1 MSVSERTEPSSHDRT
16 EASSYDRTG
25 DVRMSNSRIV
35 GLIARREILTRL
47 KDKGFIVSSI
57 FILVLIMGS
66 VVFQV
71 LIQSGASSVSVG
83 IVDGPRELSTAIQ
96 EQADIFGLDA
106 EVTEYDDEDAA
117 RQAVETEQVDAAVV
131 DAGFVL
137 VNESL
142 DDNLGAAINEAVN
155 GLALAQR
162 LSDEGVDPDILQPVS
177 LNVTALRP
185 AAEEAG
191 EKALV
196 AFVSILLL
204 YTLLIFFGQFIAQGV
219 VEEKASRVI
228 EVLLAAVK
236 PWQLLAGKIIGLGVL
251 AFSQLVIICAA
262 GLGGAIAFDIITVP
276 AAAIL
281 TVVQVLGWFVLGFTL
296 VAALFAV
303 CGALVSRQEDLQS
316 VLLPMTLILV
326 AALVLAITAGQNP
339 NGSLARVTSFIPAL
353 STMVMPV
360 RVATGSVASWEI
372 ALAVILMLVA
382 IVLVVRVGGRV
393 YAGALLGKG
402 GRVKIKDALVAE
414 RVS

>member
-1 MSVSERTEPSSHDRT
+1 MSSSRVVS
-16 EASSYDRTG
+16 
-25 DVRMSNSRIV
+25 
-35 GLIARREILTRL
+35 LIARREILTRL
-47 KDKGFIVSSI
+47 KIE
-57 FILVLIMGS
+57 
-66 VVFQV
+66 
-71 LIQSGASSVSVG
+71 A
-83 IVDGPRELSTAIQ
+83 
-96 EQADIFGLDA
+96 QADALGLDA
-106 EVTEYDDEDAA
+106 SITEYDDEAAA
-117 RQAVETEQVDAAVV
+117 REAVETGQIDAAVI
-131 DAGFVL
+131 DAESVL
-137 VNESL
+137 VDESL
-142 DDNLGAAINEAVN
+142 DEALGAAINGAVN

-162 LSDEGVDPDILQPVS
+162 LADEGLDPTILQPV
-177 LNVTALRP
+177 LLDMTALQP
-185 AAEEAG
+185 AADEAG

-228 EVLLAAVK
+228 EVLLAAVR

-251 AFSQLVIICAA
+251 ALAQLVLICAA
-262 GLGGAIAFDIITVP
+262 GLGGAIAFDILTVP
-276 AAAIL
+276 GAAIA
-281 TVVQVLGWFVLGFTL
+281 TVVQVLGWFLLGFTL

-339 NGSLARVTSFIPAL
+339 DGSLARVTSFVPVL

-360 RVATGSVASWEI
+360 RVATGSVAWWEI
-372 ALAVILMLVA
+372 ALSVALMVLA
-382 IVLVVRVGGRV
+382 IVVVVRIGGRI

-402 GRVKIKDALVAE
+402 GRVKIKDALAAE

>member
-1 MSVSERTEPSSHDRT
+1 MSSSRVVS
-16 EASSYDRTG
+16 
-25 DVRMSNSRIV
+25 
-35 GLIARREILTRL
+35 LIARREILTRL
-47 KDKGFIVSSI
+47 KDKGFIASSI
-57 FILVLIMGS
+57 FIIVLIMGS

-71 LIQSGASSVSVG
+71 LIQSGASNVTVG
-83 IVDGPRELSTAIQ
+83 LTGAPQGLSAAIQ

-106 EVTEYDDEDAA
+106 EVIEYDDEPAA
-117 RQAVETEQVDAAVV
+117 RAAVQGEEIDAAVI
-131 DAGFVL
+131 DGNSVL
-137 VNESL
+137 VSESL
-142 DDNLGAAINEAVN
+142 DDTLGAAINGAVN
-155 GLALAQR
+155 GLALARR
-162 LSDEGVDPDILQPVS
+162 LVDQGVDPTILQPVS
-177 LNVTALRP
+177 LEVTALQP
-185 AAEEAG
+185 AADDADEVG

-228 EVLLAAVK
+228 EVLLAAVR

-251 AFSQLVIICAA
+251 ALAQLVLICAA
-262 GLGGAIAFDIITVP
+262 GLGGAIAFDILTVP
-276 AAAIL
+276 GAAIA
-281 TVVQVLGWFVLGFTL
+281 TVVQVLGWFLLGFTL

-339 NGSLARVTSFIPAL
+339 DGSLARVTSFVPVL
-353 STMVMPV
+353 STMVMPI
-360 RVATGSVASWEI
+360 RVATGSVAWWEI
-372 ALAVILMLVA
+372 ALSVALMVLA
-382 IVLVVRVGGRV
+382 IVVVVRIGGRI

-402 GRVKIKDALVAE
+402 GCVKIKDALAAE

>member
-1 MSVSERTEPSSHDRT
+1 MSS
-16 EASSYDRTG
+16 
-25 DVRMSNSRIV
+25 SRIV
-35 GLIARREILTRL
+35 SLIARREILTRL

-57 FILVLIMGS
+57 FIIVLIMGS

-71 LIQSGASSVSVG
+71 LIQFGASNVSVG
-83 IVDGPRELSTAIQ
+83 VAGGPEDLSAAI
-96 EQADIFGLDA
+96 EAQADALGLDA
-106 EVTEYDDEDAA
+106 SITEYDDEAAA
-117 RQAVETEQVDAAVV
+117 REAVETGQIDAAVI
-131 DAGFVL
+131 DAESVL
-137 VNESL
+137 VDESL
-142 DDNLGAAINEAVN
+142 DEALGAAINGAVN

-162 LSDEGVDPDILQPVS
+162 LADEGLDPTILQPV
-177 LNVTALRP
+177 LLDMTALQP
-185 AAEEAG
+185 AADEAG

-251 AFSQLVIICAA
+251 ALSQLVIISAA
-262 GLGGAIAFDIITVP
+262 GLGVAIAFDILTVP
-276 AAAIL
+276 GAAIA
-281 TVVQVLGWFVLGFTL
+281 TVVQVLGWFLLGFTL

-339 NGSLARVTSFIPAL
+339 DGSLARVTSFVPAL

-360 RVATGSVASWEI
+360 RVATGSVAWWEI
-372 ALAVILMLVA
+372 ALAIALMLVA
-382 IVLVVRVGGRV
+382 IVVVVRVGGRI

-402 GRVKIKDALVAE
+402 GRVKVKDALAAE

>member
-1 MSVSERTEPSSHDRT
+1 MSHPAGVDEHTADT
-16 EASSYDRTG
+16 SSYDRTG
-25 DVRMSNSRIV
+25 DVRMTSSHIV
-35 GLIARREILTRL
+35 GLVARREILTRL

-57 FILVLIMGS
+57 FIIVLIMGS

-83 IVDGPRELSTAIQ
+83 ITGGPQDFSAAIE
-96 EQADIFGLDA
+96 EQADVLGLDA
-106 EVTEYDDEDAA
+106 EVTEYDDESAA
-117 RQAVETEQVDAAVV
+117 REAVQSEEIDAAVV
-131 DAGFVL
+131 DGNSVL

-142 DDNLGAAINEAVN
+142 DDALGAAISGAIN
-155 GLALAQR
+155 GLTLAQR
-162 LSDEGVDPDILQPVS
+162 LTDEGVNPDILQPVALDVMS
-177 LNVTALRP
+177 LQP
-185 AAEEAG
+185 AADAAD
-191 EKALV
+191 EKGLV

-251 AFSQLVIICAA
+251 AFAQLLIICAV
-262 GLGGAIAFDIITVP
+262 GLGGAIAFDVITVP
-276 AAAIL
+276 GAAIA

-303 CGALVSRQEDLQS
+303 CGALVSRQEDLQT

-339 NGSLARVTSFIPAL
+339 NGTLAKVTSFLPAL

-360 RVATGSVASWEI
+360 RVATGSVAWWEI
-372 ALAVILMLVA
+372 VLAVILMLATIVA
-382 IVLVVRVGGRV
+382 VVRIGGRI
-393 YAGALLGKG
+393 YSGALLGKG
-402 GRVKIKDALVAE
+402 GRVKVRDALAAE

>member
-1 MSVSERTEPSSHDRT
+1 VSHPAGVDEHTADT
-16 EASSYDRTG
+16 SSYDRTG
-25 DVRMSNSRIV
+25 DVRMTSSHIV
-35 GLIARREILTRL
+35 GLVARREILTRL

-57 FILVLIMGS
+57 FIIVLIMGS

-83 IVDGPRELSTAIQ
+83 ITGGPQDFSAAIE
-96 EQADIFGLDA
+96 EQADVLGLDA
-106 EVTEYDDEDAA
+106 EVTEYDDESAA
-117 RQAVETEQVDAAVV
+117 REAVQSEEIDAAVV
-131 DAGFVL
+131 DGNSVL

-142 DDNLGAAINEAVN
+142 DDALGAAISGAIN
-155 GLALAQR
+155 GLTLAQR
-162 LSDEGVDPDILQPVS
+162 LTDEGVNPDILQPVS
-177 LNVTALRP
+177 LEVMSLQP
-185 AAEEAG
+185 AADAAD
-191 EKALV
+191 EKGLV

-251 AFSQLVIICAA
+251 AFAQLLIICAA
-262 GLGGAIAFDIITVP
+262 GLGGAIAFDVITVP
-276 AAAIL
+276 GAAIA

-303 CGALVSRQEDLQS
+303 CGALVSRQEDLQT

-339 NGSLARVTSFIPAL
+339 NGTLAKVTSFVPAL

-360 RVATGSVASWEI
+360 RVATGSVAWWEI
-372 ALAVILMLVA
+372 VLAVILMLATIVA
-382 IVLVVRVGGRV
+382 VVRIGGRI
-393 YAGALLGKG
+393 YSGALLGKG
-402 GRVKIKDALVAE
+402 GRVKVRDALAAE

>member
-1 MSVSERTEPSSHDRT
+1 VSGSDRT
-16 EASSYDRTG
+16 ASLSYDRTG
-25 DVRMSNSRIV
+25 DVRMSSSRV
-35 GLIARREILTRL
+35 VSLIARREILTRL
-47 KDKGFIVSSI
+47 KDKGFIASSI
-57 FILVLIMGS
+57 FIIVLIMGS

-71 LIQSGASSVSVG
+71 LIQSGASNVTVG
-83 IVDGPRELSTAIQ
+83 LTGAPQGLSAAIQ

-106 EVTEYDDEDAA
+106 EVIEYDDESAA
-117 RQAVETEQVDAAVV
+117 RAAVQGEEIDAAVI
-131 DAGFVL
+131 DGNSVL
-137 VNESL
+137 VSESL
-142 DDNLGAAINEAVN
+142 DDTLGAAINGAVN
-155 GLALAQR
+155 GLALARR
-162 LSDEGVDPDILQPVS
+162 LVDEGVDPTILQPVS
-177 LNVTALRP
+177 LDVTALQP
-185 AAEEAG
+185 AADDADEVG

-228 EVLLAAVK
+228 EVLLAAVR

-251 AFSQLVIICAA
+251 ALAQLVLICAA
-262 GLGGAIAFDIITVP
+262 GLGGAIAFDILTVP
-276 AAAIL
+276 GAAIA
-281 TVVQVLGWFVLGFTL
+281 TVVQVLGWFLLGFTL

-339 NGSLARVTSFIPAL
+339 DGSLARVTSFVPVL
-353 STMVMPV
+353 STMVMPI
-360 RVATGSVASWEI
+360 RVATGSVAWWEI
-372 ALAVILMLVA
+372 ALSVALMVLA
-382 IVLVVRVGGRV
+382 IVVVVRIGGRI

-402 GRVKIKDALVAE
+402 GRVKIKDALAAE

>member
-1 MSVSERTEPSSHDRT
+1 MSHPAGVVEHTADT
-16 EASSYDRTG
+16 SSYDRTG
-25 DVRMSNSRIV
+25 DVRMTSSHIV
-35 GLIARREILTRL
+35 GLVARREILTRL

-57 FILVLIMGS
+57 FIIVLIMGS

-83 IVDGPRELSTAIQ
+83 ITDGPQDFSAAIE
-96 EQADIFGLDA
+96 EQADVLGLDA
-106 EVTEYDDEDAA
+106 EVTEYDDESAA
-117 RQAVETEQVDAAVV
+117 REAVQSEEIDAAVV
-131 DAGFVL
+131 DGNSVL

-142 DDNLGAAINEAVN
+142 DDALGAAISGAIN
-155 GLALAQR
+155 GLTLAQR
-162 LSDEGVDPDILQPVS
+162 LTDEGVNPDILQPVS
-177 LNVTALRP
+177 LEVMSLQP
-185 AAEEAG
+185 AADAAD
-191 EKALV
+191 EKGLV

-251 AFSQLVIICAA
+251 AFAQLLIICAA
-262 GLGGAIAFDIITVP
+262 GLGGAIAFDVITVP
-276 AAAIL
+276 GAAIA

-296 VAALFAV
+296 IAALFAV
-303 CGALVSRQEDLQS
+303 CGALVSRQEDLQT

-339 NGSLARVTSFIPAL
+339 NGTLAKVTSFVPAL

-360 RVATGSVASWEI
+360 RVATGSVAWWEI
-372 ALAVILMLVA
+372 VLTVVLMLATIVA
-382 IVLVVRVGGRV
+382 VVRIGGRI
-393 YAGALLGKG
+393 YSGALLGKG
-402 GRVKIKDALVAE
+402 GRVKVRDALAAE

>member
-1 MSVSERTEPSSHDRT
+1 MSGSDRT
-16 EASSYDRTG
+16 APSSYDRTG
-25 DVRMSNSRIV
+25 DVRMSSSRV
-35 GLIARREILTRL
+35 VALIAKREILTRL
-47 KDKGFIVSSI
+47 KDKGFIMSSI
-57 FILVLIMGS
+57 FIIVLILGS

-71 LIQSGASSVSVG
+71 LIQSGASNVTVG
-83 IVDGPRELSTAIQ
+83 VTDAPQELSAAIR
-96 EQADIFGLDA
+96 EQADIVGLDA
-106 EVTEYDDEDAA
+106 EVTEYDDESAA
-117 RQAVETEQVDAAVV
+117 REAVRSDEIDALVI
-131 DAGFVL
+131 DGNSVL

-142 DDNLGAAINEAVN
+142 DDTLGAAINGAVN

-162 LSDEGVDPDILQPVS
+162 LADEGLDPSILQSVS
-177 LNVTALRP
+177 LDVTALQP
-185 AAEEAG
+185 AADEAG

-251 AFSQLVIICAA
+251 ALSQLIIICAA
-262 GLGGAIAFDIITVP
+262 GLGGAIAFDILTVP
-276 AAAIL
+276 GAAIV
-281 TVVQVLGWFVLGFTL
+281 TVVQVLGWFLLGFTL

-339 NGSLARVTSFIPAL
+339 DGSLARITSFVPAL

-360 RVATGSVASWEI
+360 RVATGSVAWWEI
-372 ALAVILMLVA
+372 ALSVALMVVA
-382 IVLVVRVGGRV
+382 IVVVVRVGGRI

-402 GRVKIKDALVAE
+402 GRVKVKDALAAE

>member
-1 MSVSERTEPSSHDRT
+1 MSHPAGVDEHTADT
-16 EASSYDRTG
+16 SSYDRTG
-25 DVRMSNSRIV
+25 DVRMTSSHIV
-35 GLIARREILTRL
+35 GLVARREILTRL

-57 FILVLIMGS
+57 FIIVLIMGS

-71 LIQSGASSVSVG
+71 LIQSGASSVAVG
-83 IVDGPRELSTAIQ
+83 ITGGPQYFSAAIE
-96 EQADIFGLDA
+96 EQADALGLDA
-106 EVTEYDDEDAA
+106 EVTEYDDESTA
-117 RQAVETEQVDAAVV
+117 REAVQSEEIDAAVV
-131 DAGFVL
+131 DGNSVL

-142 DDNLGAAINEAVN
+142 DDALGAAISGAIN
-155 GLALAQR
+155 GLTHAQR
-162 LSDEGVDPDILQPVS
+162 LADEGVSPEILQPVS
-177 LNVTALRP
+177 LDVMSLQP
-185 AAEEAG
+185 AADAAD
-191 EKALV
+191 EKGLV

-251 AFSQLVIICAA
+251 AFAQLLIICAV
-262 GLGGAIAFDIITVP
+262 GLGGAIAFDVITVP
-276 AAAIL
+276 GAAIA

-303 CGALVSRQEDLQS
+303 CGALVSRQEDLQT

-339 NGSLARVTSFIPAL
+339 NGTLAKVTSFVPAL

-360 RVATGSVASWEI
+360 RVATGSVAWWEI
-372 ALAVILMLVA
+372 VLAVILMLATIVA
-382 IVLVVRVGGRV
+382 VVRIGGRI
-393 YAGALLGKG
+393 YSGALLGKG
-402 GRVKIKDALVAE
+402 GRVKVRDALAAE

>member
-1 MSVSERTEPSSHDRT
+1 MSHPAGVVEHTADT
-16 EASSYDRTG
+16 SSYDRTG
-25 DVRMSNSRIV
+25 DVRMTSSHIV
-35 GLIARREILTRL
+35 GLVARREILTRL

-57 FILVLIMGS
+57 FIIVLIMGS

-83 IVDGPRELSTAIQ
+83 ITDGPQDFSTAIE
-96 EQADIFGLDA
+96 EQADVLGLDA
-106 EVTEYDDEDAA
+106 EVTEYDDESAA
-117 RQAVETEQVDAAVV
+117 REAVQSEEIDAAVV
-131 DAGFVL
+131 DGNSVL

-142 DDNLGAAINEAVN
+142 DDALGAAISGAIN
-155 GLALAQR
+155 GLTLAQR
-162 LSDEGVDPDILQPVS
+162 LTDEGVNPDILQPVS
-177 LNVTALRP
+177 LEVMSLQP
-185 AAEEAG
+185 AADAAD
-191 EKALV
+191 EKGLV

-251 AFSQLVIICAA
+251 AFAQLLIICAA
-262 GLGGAIAFDIITVP
+262 GLGGAIAFDVITVP
-276 AAAIL
+276 GAAIA

-303 CGALVSRQEDLQS
+303 CGALVSRQEDLQT

-339 NGSLARVTSFIPAL
+339 NGTLAKVTSFVPAL

-360 RVATGSVASWEI
+360 RVATGSVAWWEI
-372 ALAVILMLVA
+372 VLTVVLMLATIVA
-382 IVLVVRVGGRV
+382 VVRIGGRI
-393 YAGALLGKG
+393 YSGALLGKG
-402 GRVKIKDALVAE
+402 GRVKVRDALAAE

>member
-1 MSVSERTEPSSHDRT
+1 MTSSH
-16 EASSYDRTG
+16 
-25 DVRMSNSRIV
+25 IV
-35 GLIARREILTRL
+35 GLVARREILTRL

-57 FILVLIMGS
+57 FIIVLIMGS

-83 IVDGPRELSTAIQ
+83 ITGGPQDFSAAIE
-96 EQADIFGLDA
+96 EQADVLGLDA
-106 EVTEYDDEDAA
+106 EVTEYDDESAA
-117 RQAVETEQVDAAVV
+117 REAVQSEEIDAAVV
-131 DAGFVL
+131 DGNSVL

-142 DDNLGAAINEAVN
+142 DDALGAAISGAIN
-155 GLALAQR
+155 GLTLAQR
-162 LSDEGVDPDILQPVS
+162 LTDEGVNPDILQPVS
-177 LNVTALRP
+177 LEVMSLQP
-185 AAEEAG
+185 AADAAD
-191 EKALV
+191 EKGLV

-251 AFSQLVIICAA
+251 AFAQLLIICAA
-262 GLGGAIAFDIITVP
+262 GLGGAIAFDVITVP
-276 AAAIL
+276 GAAIA

-296 VAALFAV
+296 IAALFAV
-303 CGALVSRQEDLQS
+303 CGALVSRQEDLQT

-339 NGSLARVTSFIPAL
+339 NGTLAKVTSFVPAL

-360 RVATGSVASWEI
+360 RVATGSVAWWEI
-372 ALAVILMLVA
+372 VLAVILMLATIVA
-382 IVLVVRVGGRV
+382 VVRIGGRI
-393 YAGALLGKG
+393 YSGALLGKG
-402 GRVKIKDALVAE
+402 GRVKVRDALAAE

>member
-1 MSVSERTEPSSHDRT
+1 MSSSRVVS
-16 EASSYDRTG
+16 
-25 DVRMSNSRIV
+25 
-35 GLIARREILTRL
+35 LIARREILTRL
-47 KDKGFIVSSI
+47 KDKGFIASSI
-57 FILVLIMGS
+57 FIIVLIMGS

-71 LIQSGASSVSVG
+71 LIQSGASNVTVG
-83 IVDGPRELSTAIQ
+83 LTGAPQGLSAAIQ

-106 EVTEYDDEDAA
+106 EVIEYDDESAA
-117 RQAVETEQVDAAVV
+117 RAAVQGEEIDAAVI
-131 DAGFVL
+131 DGNSVL
-137 VNESL
+137 VSESL
-142 DDNLGAAINEAVN
+142 DDTLGAAINGAVN
-155 GLALAQR
+155 GLALARR
-162 LSDEGVDPDILQPVS
+162 LVDEGVDPTILQPVS
-177 LNVTALRP
+177 LDVTALQP
-185 AAEEAG
+185 AADDAEEVG

-228 EVLLAAVK
+228 EVLLAAVR

-251 AFSQLVIICAA
+251 ALAQLVLICAA
-262 GLGGAIAFDIITVP
+262 GLGGAIAFDILTVP
-276 AAAIL
+276 GAAIA
-281 TVVQVLGWFVLGFTL
+281 TVVQVLGWFLLGFTL

-339 NGSLARVTSFIPAL
+339 DGSLARVTSFVPVL
-353 STMVMPV
+353 STMVMPI
-360 RVATGSVASWEI
+360 RVATGSVAWWEI
-372 ALAVILMLVA
+372 ALSVALMVLA
-382 IVLVVRVGGRV
+382 IVVVVRIGGRI

-402 GRVKIKDALVAE
+402 GRVKIKDALAAE

>member
-1 MSVSERTEPSSHDRT
+1 MSHPAGVDEHTADT
-16 EASSYDRTG
+16 SSYDRTG
-25 DVRMSNSRIV
+25 DVRMTSSHIV
-35 GLIARREILTRL
+35 GLVARREILTRL

-57 FILVLIMGS
+57 FIIVLIMGS

-83 IVDGPRELSTAIQ
+83 ITGGPQDFSAAIE
-96 EQADIFGLDA
+96 EQADVLGLDA
-106 EVTEYDDEDAA
+106 EVTEYDDESAA
-117 RQAVETEQVDAAVV
+117 REAVQSEEIDAAVV
-131 DAGFVL
+131 DGNSVL

-142 DDNLGAAINEAVN
+142 DDALGAAISGAIN
-155 GLALAQR
+155 GLTLAQR
-162 LSDEGVDPDILQPVS
+162 LTDEGVNPDILQPVS
-177 LNVTALRP
+177 LEVMSLQP
-185 AAEEAG
+185 AADAAD
-191 EKALV
+191 EKGLV

-251 AFSQLVIICAA
+251 AFAQLLIICAA
-262 GLGGAIAFDIITVP
+262 GLGGAIAFDVITVP
-276 AAAIL
+276 GAAIA

-296 VAALFAV
+296 IAALFAV
-303 CGALVSRQEDLQS
+303 CGALVSRQEDLQT

-339 NGSLARVTSFIPAL
+339 NGTLAKVTSFVPAL

-360 RVATGSVASWEI
+360 RVATGSVAWWEI
-372 ALAVILMLVA
+372 VLTVVLMLATIVA
-382 IVLVVRVGGRV
+382 VVRIGGRI
-393 YAGALLGKG
+393 YSGALLGKG
-402 GRVKIKDALVAE
+402 GRVKVRDALAAE

>member
-1 MSVSERTEPSSHDRT
+1 VSHPAGVVEHTADT
-16 EASSYDRTG
+16 SSYDRTG
-25 DVRMSNSRIV
+25 DVRMTSSHIV
-35 GLIARREILTRL
+35 GLVARREILTRL
-47 KDKGFIVSSI
+47 TDKGFIVSSI
-57 FILVLIMGS
+57 FIIVLIMGS

-83 IVDGPRELSTAIQ
+83 ITDGPQDFSTAIE
-96 EQADIFGLDA
+96 EQADVLGLDA
-106 EVTEYDDEDAA
+106 EVTEYDDESAA
-117 RQAVETEQVDAAVV
+117 REAVQSEEIDAAVV
-131 DAGFVL
+131 DGNSVL

-142 DDNLGAAINEAVN
+142 DDALGAAISGAIN
-155 GLALAQR
+155 GLTLAQR
-162 LSDEGVDPDILQPVS
+162 LTDEGVNPDILQPVS
-177 LNVTALRP
+177 LEVMSLQP
-185 AAEEAG
+185 AADAAD
-191 EKALV
+191 EKGLV

-251 AFSQLVIICAA
+251 AFAQLLIICAA
-262 GLGGAIAFDIITVP
+262 GLGGAIAFDVITVP
-276 AAAIL
+276 GAAIA

-296 VAALFAV
+296 IAALFAV
-303 CGALVSRQEDLQS
+303 CGALVSRQEDPQT

-339 NGSLARVTSFIPAL
+339 NGTLAKVTSFVPAL

-360 RVATGSVASWEI
+360 RVATGSVAWWEI
-372 ALAVILMLVA
+372 VLTVVLMLATIVA
-382 IVLVVRVGGRV
+382 VVRIGGRI
-393 YAGALLGKG
+393 YSGALLGKG
-402 GRVKIKDALVAE
+402 GRVKIRDALAAE

>member
-1 MSVSERTEPSSHDRT
+1 MSGPEDRKA
-16 EASSYDRTG
+16 ASSYDRTG
-25 DVRMSNSRIV
+25 DVPMSSSRV
-35 GLIARREILTRL
+35 VSLIARREILTRL

-57 FILVLIMGS
+57 FIIVLIMGS

-71 LIQSGASSVSVG
+71 LIQSGASNVSVG
-83 IVDGPRELSTAIQ
+83 VAGGPEDLSAAI
-96 EQADIFGLDA
+96 EAQADALGLDA
-106 EVTEYDDEDAA
+106 SITEYDDEAAA
-117 RQAVETEQVDAAVV
+117 REAVETGQIDAAVI
-131 DAGFVL
+131 DAESVL
-137 VNESL
+137 VDESL
-142 DDNLGAAINEAVN
+142 DEALGAAINGAVN

-162 LSDEGVDPDILQPVS
+162 LADEGLDPTILQPV
-177 LNVTALRP
+177 LLDMTALQP
-185 AAEEAG
+185 APDEAG

-251 AFSQLVIICAA
+251 ALSQLVIISAA
-262 GLGGAIAFDIITVP
+262 GVGVAIAFDILTVP
-276 AAAIL
+276 GAAIA
-281 TVVQVLGWFVLGFTL
+281 TVVQVLGWFLLGFTL

-339 NGSLARVTSFIPAL
+339 DGSLARVTSFVPAL

-360 RVATGSVASWEI
+360 RVATGSVAWWEI
-372 ALAVILMLVA
+372 ALAIALMLVA
-382 IVLVVRVGGRV
+382 IVVVIRVGGRI

-402 GRVKIKDALVAE
+402 GRVKVKDALAAE

>member
-1 MSVSERTEPSSHDRT
+1 MSHPAGVDEHTADT
-16 EASSYDRTG
+16 SSYDRTG
-25 DVRMSNSRIV
+25 DVRMTSSHIV
-35 GLIARREILTRL
+35 GLVARREILTRL

-57 FILVLIMGS
+57 FIIVLIMGS

-71 LIQSGASSVSVG
+71 LIQSGASSVAVG
-83 IVDGPRELSTAIQ
+83 ITGGPQDFSAAIE
-96 EQADIFGLDA
+96 EQADALGLDA
-106 EVTEYDDEDAA
+106 EVTEYDDESTA
-117 RQAVETEQVDAAVV
+117 REAVQSEEIDAAVV
-131 DAGFVL
+131 DGNSVL

-142 DDNLGAAINEAVN
+142 DDALGAAISGAIN
-155 GLALAQR
+155 GLTHAQR
-162 LSDEGVDPDILQPVS
+162 LADEGVSPEILQPVS
-177 LNVTALRP
+177 LDVMSLQP
-185 AAEEAG
+185 AADAAD
-191 EKALV
+191 EKGLV

-251 AFSQLVIICAA
+251 AFAQLLIICAV
-262 GLGGAIAFDIITVP
+262 GLGGAIAFDVITVP
-276 AAAIL
+276 GAAIA

-303 CGALVSRQEDLQS
+303 CGALVSRQEDLQT

-339 NGSLARVTSFIPAL
+339 NGTLAKVTSFVPAL

-360 RVATGSVASWEI
+360 RVATGSVAWWEI
-372 ALAVILMLVA
+372 VLAVILMLATIVA
-382 IVLVVRVGGRV
+382 VVRIGGRI
-393 YAGALLGKG
+393 YSGALLGKG
-402 GRVKIKDALVAE
+402 GRVKVRDALAAE

>member
-1 MSVSERTEPSSHDRT
+1 MSHPAGVDEHTADT
-16 EASSYDRTG
+16 SSYDRTG
-25 DVRMSNSRIV
+25 DVRMTSSHIV
-35 GLIARREILTRL
+35 GLVARREILTRL

-57 FILVLIMGS
+57 FIIVLIMGS

-83 IVDGPRELSTAIQ
+83 ITGGPQDFSAAIE
-96 EQADIFGLDA
+96 EQADALGLDA
-106 EVTEYDDEDAA
+106 EVTEYDDESAA
-117 RQAVETEQVDAAVV
+117 REAVQSEEIDAAVV
-131 DAGFVL
+131 DGNSVL

-142 DDNLGAAINEAVN
+142 DDALGAAISGAIN
-155 GLALAQR
+155 GLTHAQR
-162 LSDEGVDPDILQPVS
+162 LADEGVSPEILQPVS
-177 LNVTALRP
+177 LDVMSLQP
-185 AAEEAG
+185 AADAAD
-191 EKALV
+191 EKGLV

-251 AFSQLVIICAA
+251 AFAQLLIICAV
-262 GLGGAIAFDIITVP
+262 GLGGAIAFDVITVP
-276 AAAIL
+276 GAAIA

-303 CGALVSRQEDLQS
+303 CGALVSRQEDLQT

-339 NGSLARVTSFIPAL
+339 NGTLAKVTSFVPAL

-360 RVATGSVASWEI
+360 RVATGSVAWWEI
-372 ALAVILMLVA
+372 VLAVILMLATIVA
-382 IVLVVRVGGRV
+382 VVRIGGRI
-393 YAGALLGKG
+393 YSGALLGKG
-402 GRVKIKDALVAE
+402 GRVKVRDALAAE

>member
-1 MSVSERTEPSSHDRT
+1 VSHPAGVVEHTADT
-16 EASSYDRTG
+16 SSYDRTG
-25 DVRMSNSRIV
+25 DVRMTSSHIV
-35 GLIARREILTRL
+35 GLVARREILTRL

-57 FILVLIMGS
+57 FIIVLIMGS

-83 IVDGPRELSTAIQ
+83 ITGGPQDFSAAIE
-96 EQADIFGLDA
+96 EQADVLGLDA
-106 EVTEYDDEDAA
+106 EVTEYDDESAA
-117 RQAVETEQVDAAVV
+117 REAVQSEEIDAAVV
-131 DAGFVL
+131 DGNSVL

-142 DDNLGAAINEAVN
+142 DDALGAAISGAIN
-155 GLALAQR
+155 GLTLAQR
-162 LSDEGVDPDILQPVS
+162 LTDEGVNPDILQPVS
-177 LNVTALRP
+177 LEVMSLQP
-185 AAEEAG
+185 AADAAD
-191 EKALV
+191 EKGLV

-251 AFSQLVIICAA
+251 AFAQLLIICAA
-262 GLGGAIAFDIITVP
+262 GLGGAIAFDVITVP
-276 AAAIL
+276 GAAIA

-296 VAALFAV
+296 IAALFAV
-303 CGALVSRQEDLQS
+303 CGALVSRQEDLQT

-339 NGSLARVTSFIPAL
+339 NGTLAKVTSFVPAL

-360 RVATGSVASWEI
+360 RVATGSVAWWEI
-372 ALAVILMLVA
+372 VLTVVLMLATIVA
-382 IVLVVRVGGRV
+382 VVRIGGRI
-393 YAGALLGKG
+393 YSGALLGKG
-402 GRVKIKDALVAE
+402 GRVKVRDALAAE

>member
-1 MSVSERTEPSSHDRT
+1 MSGSDRT
-16 EASSYDRTG
+16 APSSYDRTG
-25 DVRMSNSRIV
+25 DVPMSSSRV
-35 GLIARREILTRL
+35 VSLIARREIVTRL
-47 KDKGFIVSSI
+47 KDKGFIASSI
-57 FILVLIMGS
+57 FIIVLIMGS

-71 LIQSGASSVSVG
+71 LIQSDASNVTVGLTGAPQG
-83 IVDGPRELSTAIQ
+83 LSTAIQ

-106 EVTEYDDEDAA
+106 EVTEYDDESAA
-117 RQAVETEQVDAAVV
+117 RAAVQGEEIDAAVI
-131 DAGFVL
+131 DANSVL

-142 DDNLGAAINEAVN
+142 DDTLGAAINGAVN

-162 LSDEGVDPDILQPVS
+162 LADEGVDPTILQPVS
-177 LNVTALRP
+177 LDVIALQP
-185 AAEEAG
+185 AADDAEEAG

-228 EVLLAAVK
+228 EVLLAAVR

-251 AFSQLVIICAA
+251 ALSQLVLICAA
-262 GLGGAIAFDIITVP
+262 GLGGAIAFDILTVP
-276 AAAIL
+276 GAAIA
-281 TVVQVLGWFVLGFTL
+281 TVVQVLGWFLLGFTL

-339 NGSLARVTSFIPAL
+339 DGSLARVTSFVPVL

-360 RVATGSVASWEI
+360 RVATGSVAWWEI
-372 ALAVILMLVA
+372 ALSVALTVLA
-382 IVLVVRVGGRV
+382 IVVVVRIGGRI

-402 GRVKIKDALVAE
+402 GRVKIKDALAAE